1 MTRYTIAD
9 LEKLSG
15 IKAHT
20 IRIWEQR
27 YDALKPMRSPG
38 NTRYYD
44 DNQLRKLLNVVSL
57 SEKGKKVSELFSMS
71 EGEIKLLLEQRIENS
86 KAANS
91 QFEYFISQMLIA
103 GLSYSEAEFEKQFSA
118 CLVRYGMK
126 NTYLNIIQ
134 PMLVRIGL
142 IWGKDDLCPS
152 QEHFLSNLI
161 RQKILS
167 SIDGLSYPSNDKK
180 VWLLYLPNGEYHE
193 IGLMFS
199 NYIIRSAGQ
208 KTIYLGS
215 NVPFNSIL
223 STIHD
228 TNPTDLFF
236 FFIRNRAVEETQD
249 YLKELGK
256 RSKNI
261 VIHLAGNKKLIEQLK
276 LEKKMNWIQ
285 SVDELEKQLLKNI
298 H

>member
-1 MTRYTIAD
+1 MNRYTISD

-44 DNQLRKLLNVVSL
+44 DRQLRKLLNVVSL
-57 SEKGKKVSELFSMS
+57 SENGKKISELFSMS
-71 EGEIKLLLEQRIENS
+71 ELEIKLLLEQQIENS
-86 KAANS
+86 KSANS

-103 GLSYSEAEFEKQFSA
+103 GLNYNEAEFEKQFSA
-118 CLVRYGMK
+118 CLVRYGMN

-134 PMLVRIGL
+134 PMLFRIGL

-152 QEHFLSNLI
+152 QEHFLSNII

-180 VWLLYLPNGEYHE
+180 NWLLYLPEGEYHE

-223 STIHD
+223 STVHD

-236 FFIRNRAVEETQD
+236 FFIKNRAVEEASD
-249 YLKELGK
+249 YLKELRK
-256 RSKNI
+256 HSKNST
-261 VIHLAGNKKLIEQLK
+261 IHFAGNKKLIEQLK
-276 LEKKMNWIQ
+276 LGKNMNWIQ
-285 SVDELEKQLLKNI
+285 SAEELEKQLL
-298 H
+298 